1 MIKIL
6 DKSQCCGCEACRN
19 ICPRQCILMKEDNE
33 GFLYPEVNLADC
45 IDCGLCEKVCP
56 VLHPVK
62 ERIPVSVYAA
72 KHCDENIRL
81 SSSSGGVFTFIA
93 EKVIDEGGVVFGA
106 RFNEQWGVIHD
117 YVETKEKLSCLRG
130 SKYVQSRI
138 GDTYKQA
145 LHFLQ
150 SGRKVLF
157 TGTSCQIAGLKLFL
171 RKEYDNLLTADVICH
186 GVPSPKVWEKYLN
199 EIISTDCLPVTD
211 VSFRNKQNGWKNFSL
226 KVDMKGKRLY
236 LRSFK
241 SDLYFDLFLSNM
253 ILRPSCY
260 SCPAKS
266 GKSCSDI
273 TLGDFWGIE
282 NILPKF
288 DDDKGCSVVLLYNP
302 KSKYFIE
309 GMDVSDVAY
318 SQAMKGNS
326 SLEISANCPV
336 NRNYFFKLLER
347 NRNLVDMHRLCFDA
361 SLIQRIRR
369 FVFRKYGV

>member
-1 MIKIL
+1 MIRVL

-19 ICPRQCILMKEDNE
+19 ICPRQCILMKDDKE
-33 GFLYPEVNLADC
+33 GFLYPEVNLTDC

-56 VLHPVK
+56 VLHPAK
-62 ERIPVSVYAA
+62 ERRPVAVYAA
-72 KHCDENIRL
+72 KHCDDNIRL
-81 SSSSGGVFTFIA
+81 VSSSGGVFTFIA

-106 RFNEQWGVIHD
+106 RFNDQWKVIHD
-117 YVETKEKLSCLRG
+117 YVETKDRLSCLRG

-186 GVPSPKVWEKYLN
+186 GVPSPKVWKKFLD
-199 EIISTDCLPVTD
+199 EITSTNRLQVTD
-211 VSFRNKQNGWKNFSL
+211 ISFRNKQKGWRNYFLS
-226 KVDMKGKRLY
+226 V
-236 LRSFK
+236 K
-241 SDLYFDLFLSNM
+241 SDEKELSDIPVYSGIYSHLFLADLM
-253 ILRPSCY
+253 LRPSCY

-266 GKSCSDI
+266 GESCSDI

-282 NILPKF
+282 NILPEF
-288 DDDKGCSVVLLYNP
+288 DDDKGCSVALLYNP

-309 GMDVSDVAY
+309 GMNISDVVY
-318 SQAMKGNS
+318 NQAKQGNP
-326 SLEISANCPV
+326 SLEVSANCPV
-336 NRNYFFKLLER
+336 NRNYFFRLL
-347 NRNLVDMHRLCFDA
+347 NSDKSLADIHHLCFNT
-361 SLIQRIRR
+361 SLIQRVRR
-369 FVFRKYGV
+369 FIFRKYGV

>member
-1 MIKIL
+1 MIRVL

-19 ICPRQCILMKEDNE
+19 ICPRQCILMKDDKE

-56 VLHPVK
+56 VLHPAK
-62 ERIPVSVYAA
+62 ERRPVAVYAA
-72 KHCDENIRL
+72 KHCDDNIRL
-81 SSSSGGVFTFIA
+81 VSSSGGVFTFIA

-106 RFNEQWGVIHD
+106 RFNDQWKVIHD
-117 YVETKEKLSCLRG
+117 YVETKDRLSCLRG

-186 GVPSPKVWEKYLN
+186 GVPSPKVWKKFLD
-199 EIISTDCLPVTD
+199 EITSTNRLQVTD
-211 VSFRNKQNGWKNFSL
+211 ISFRNKQKGWRNYFLS
-226 KVDMKGKRLY
+226 V
-236 LRSFK
+236 K
-241 SDLYFDLFLSNM
+241 SDEKELSDIPVYSGIYSHLFLADLM
-253 ILRPSCY
+253 LRPSCY

-266 GKSCSDI
+266 GESCSDI

-282 NILPKF
+282 NILPEF
-288 DDDKGCSVVLLYNP
+288 DDDKGCSVALLYNP

-309 GMDVSDVAY
+309 GMNISDVVY
-318 SQAMKGNS
+318 NQAKHGNP
-326 SLEISANCPV
+326 SLEVSANCPV
-336 NRNYFFKLLER
+336 NRNYFFRLL
-347 NRNLVDMHRLCFDA
+347 NSDKSLADIHHLCFNT
-361 SLIQRIRR
+361 SLIQRVRR
-369 FVFRKYGV
+369 FIFRKYGV

>member
-1 MIKIL
+1 MIRVL

-19 ICPRQCILMKEDNE
+19 ICPRQCILMKDDKE

-56 VLHPVK
+56 VLHPAK
-62 ERIPVSVYAA
+62 ERRPVAVYAA
-72 KHCDENIRL
+72 KHCDDNIRL
-81 SSSSGGVFTFIA
+81 VSSSGGVFTFIA

-106 RFNEQWGVIHD
+106 RFNDQWKVIHD
-117 YVETKEKLSCLRG
+117 YVETKDRLSCLRG

-186 GVPSPKVWEKYLN
+186 GVPSPKVWKKFLD
-199 EIISTDCLPVTD
+199 EITSTNRLQVTD
-211 VSFRNKQNGWKNFSL
+211 ISFRNKQKGWRNYFLS
-226 KVDMKGKRLY
+226 V
-236 LRSFK
+236 K
-241 SDLYFDLFLSNM
+241 SDEKELSDIPVYSGIYSHLFLADLM
-253 ILRPSCY
+253 LRPSCY

-266 GKSCSDI
+266 GESCSDI

-282 NILPKF
+282 NILPEF
-288 DDDKGCSVVLLYNP
+288 DDDKGCSVALLYNP

-309 GMDVSDVAY
+309 GMNISDVVY
-318 SQAMKGNS
+318 NQAKQGNP
-326 SLEISANCPV
+326 SLEVSANCPV
-336 NRNYFFKLLER
+336 NRNYFFRLL
-347 NRNLVDMHRLCFDA
+347 NSDKSLADIHHLCFNT
-361 SLIQRIRR
+361 SLIQRVRR
-369 FVFRKYGV
+369 FIFRKYGV

>member
-19 ICPRQCILMKEDNE
+19 ICPKQCILMKEDKE

-45 IDCGLCEKVCP
+45 IDCGLCEIACP
-56 VLHPVK
+56 VLHPAK
-62 ERIPVSVYAA
+62 ERIPVAVCAA
-72 KHCDENIRL
+72 KHYDDNIRL
-81 SSSSGGVFTFIA
+81 ASSSGGVFTFIA

-106 RFNEQWGVIHD
+106 RFNDQWEVIHD
-117 YVETKEKLSCLRG
+117 YVETKEKLSCFRG

-138 GDTYKQA
+138 GDTYKQV

-171 RKEYDNLLTADVICH
+171 RKEYDNLLTADIICH
-186 GVPSPKVWEKYLN
+186 GVPSPKVWKKYLN
-199 EIISTDCLPVTD
+199 EITSTDSLQVTNI
-211 VSFRNKQNGWKNFSL
+211 SFRNKQEGWKNFSL
-226 KVDMKGKRLY
+226 KVEMKGKRLY

-241 SDLYFDLFLSNM
+241 SDLYFDFFLSNM

-282 NILPKF
+282 NVCPEF
-288 DDDKGCSVVLLYNP
+288 DDDKGCSVVLIYNP
-302 KSKYFIE
+302 QIKYLIE
-309 GMDVSDVAY
+309 GMLVGNIVY
-318 SQAMKGNS
+318 NQAKQGNP
-326 SLEISANCPV
+326 SLEVSVNCPV
-336 NRNYFFKLLER
+336 NRNYFFRLLDN
-347 NRNLVDMHRLCFDA
+347 NRSLVEIHRLCFNT
-361 SLIQRIRR
+361 SLILRIRR
-369 FVFRKYGV
+369 FVFRKYGL

>member
-56 VLHPVK
+56 VLHPAK

-81 SSSSGGVFTFIA
+81 ASSSGGAFTFIA

-117 YVETKEKLSCLRG
+117 YVETKEKLSCFRG
-130 SKYVQSRI
+130 SKYVQSRM

-157 TGTSCQIAGLKLFL
+157 TGTSCQIAALKLFL

-186 GVPSPKVWEKYLN
+186 GVPSPKVWKKYLN
-199 EIISTDCLPVTD
+199 EITSTDCLSVTD

-226 KVDMKGKRLY
+226 EVDTKGKRLY
-236 LRSFK
+236 LRNFK

-282 NILPKF
+282 NILPEF
-288 DDDKGCSVVLLYNP
+288 DDDKGCSVALLYNP

-318 SQAMKGNS
+318 SQAKQWNP

-336 NRNYFFKLLER
+336 NRNYFFKILER
-347 NRNLVDMHRLCFDA
+347 NKSLVDIHRLCFNT
-361 SLIQRIRR
+361 SLMQRIRR
-369 FVFRKYGV
+369 FIFRKCGI

>member
-1 MIKIL
+1 MIRIL

-19 ICPRQCILMKEDNE
+19 ICPRQCILMKEDKE

-56 VLHPVK
+56 VLHPAK
-62 ERIPVSVYAA
+62 ERRPVAVYAA
-72 KHCDENIRL
+72 KHCDDNIRL
-81 SSSSGGVFTFIA
+81 VSSSGGVFTFIA

-106 RFNEQWGVIHD
+106 RFNDQWKVIHD
-117 YVETKEKLSCLRG
+117 CVETKERLSCLRG

-186 GVPSPKVWEKYLN
+186 GVPSPKVWKKFLD
-199 EIISTDCLPVTD
+199 EITSTNRLQVTD
-211 VSFRNKQNGWKNFSL
+211 ISFRNKQKGWRNYFLS
-226 KVDMKGKRLY
+226 V
-236 LRSFK
+236 K
-241 SDLYFDLFLSNM
+241 SDEKELSDIPVYSGIYSHLFLADLM
-253 ILRPSCY
+253 LRPSCY

-266 GKSCSDI
+266 GESCSDI

-282 NILPKF
+282 NILPEF
-288 DDDKGCSVVLLYNP
+288 DDDKGCSVALLYNP

-309 GMDVSDVAY
+309 GMNISDVVY
-318 SQAMKGNS
+318 NQAKQGNP
-326 SLEISANCPV
+326 SLEVSANCPV
-336 NRNYFFKLLER
+336 NRNYFFRLL
-347 NRNLVDMHRLCFDA
+347 NSDKSLADIHHLCFNT
-361 SLIQRIRR
+361 SLIQRVRR
-369 FVFRKYGV
+369 FIFRKYGV

>member
-1 MIKIL
+1 MIRIL

-19 ICPRQCILMKEDNE
+19 ICPRQCILMKEDKE

-56 VLHPVK
+56 VLHPAK
-62 ERIPVSVYAA
+62 ERRPVAVYAA
-72 KHCDENIRL
+72 KHYDDNIRL
-81 SSSSGGVFTFIA
+81 ASSSGGVFTFIA
-93 EKVIDEGGVVFGA
+93 EKVIDEGGVVFGV
-106 RFNEQWGVIHD
+106 RFNDQGEVIHD
-117 YVETKEKLSCLRG
+117 YVETKEKLSCFRG

-138 GDTYKQA
+138 GDTYKLV

-157 TGTSCQIAGLKLFL
+157 SGTSCQIAGLKLFI
-171 RKEYDNLLTADVICH
+171 RREYDNLLTVDVICH
-186 GVPSPKVWEKYLN
+186 GVPSPKVWKKYLT
-199 EIISTDCLPVTD
+199 EITSKECSQVTNI
-211 VSFRNKQNGWKNFSL
+211 SFRDKQKGWKNFSL
-226 KVDMKGKRLY
+226 KVDMKGKRVY

-241 SDLYFDLFLSNM
+241 LDLYFDLFLSNI

-282 NILPKF
+282 NILPEL
-288 DDDKGCSVVLLYNP
+288 DDDKGCSVALLYNP

-309 GMDVSDVAY
+309 GMNISDVVY
-318 SQAMKGNS
+318 NQAKQGNP
-326 SLEISANCPV
+326 SLEVSANCPV
-336 NRNYFFKLLER
+336 NRNYFFRLL
-347 NRNLVDMHRLCFDA
+347 NSDKSLADIHHLCFNT
-361 SLIQRIRR
+361 SLIQRVRR
-369 FVFRKYGV
+369 FIFRKYGV

>member
-19 ICPRQCILMKEDNE
+19 ICPRQCILMKEDKE

-45 IDCGLCEKVCP
+45 IECGLCEKVCP
-56 VLHPVK
+56 VLYPEK
-62 ERIPVSVYAA
+62 ERIPVAIYAA

-81 SSSSGGVFTFIA
+81 ASSSGGVFTFIA

-106 RFNEQWGVIHD
+106 RFNDQWEVIHD
-117 YVETKEKLSCLRG
+117 YVETKEKLSCFRG

-138 GDTYKQA
+138 GDTYKQV

-171 RKEYDNLLTADVICH
+171 RKEYDNLLTTDVICH
-186 GVPSPKVWEKYLN
+186 GVPSPKVWKRYLS
-199 EIISTDCLPVTD
+199 EITSADSIQITNIA
-211 VSFRNKQNGWKNFSL
+211 FRNKQNGWHNYFLS
-226 KVDMKGKRLY
+226 V
-236 LRSFK
+236 K
-241 SDLYFDLFLSNM
+241 SGEKELSNIPAYSGVYSHLFLADLM
-253 ILRPSCY
+253 LRPSCY

-282 NILPKF
+282 NVCPEL

-302 KSKYFIE
+302 RAKYLIG
-309 GMDVSDVAY
+309 GMNLWHVVY
-318 SQAMKGNS
+318 NQAKQGNH
-326 SLEISANCPV
+326 SLEISVNCPV
-336 NRNYFFKLLER
+336 NRNYFFRLLDD
-347 NRNLVDMHRLCFDA
+347 NRSLVDIYRLCFDT
-361 SLIQRIRR
+361 SLKQRIRR

>member
-1 MIKIL
+1 MIRVL

-19 ICPRQCILMKEDNE
+19 ICPRQCILMKDDKE

-56 VLHPVK
+56 VLHPAK
-62 ERIPVSVYAA
+62 ERRPVAVYAA
-72 KHCDENIRL
+72 KHCDDNIRL
-81 SSSSGGVFTFIA
+81 VSSSGGVFTFIA

-106 RFNEQWGVIHD
+106 RFNDQWKVIHD
-117 YVETKEKLSCLRG
+117 YVETKERLSCLRG

-186 GVPSPKVWEKYLN
+186 GVPSPKVWKKFLD
-199 EIISTDCLPVTD
+199 EITSTNRLQVTD
-211 VSFRNKQNGWKNFSL
+211 ISFRNKQKGWRNYFLS
-226 KVDMKGKRLY
+226 V
-236 LRSFK
+236 K
-241 SDLYFDLFLSNM
+241 SDEKELSDIPVYSGIYSHLFLADLM
-253 ILRPSCY
+253 LRPSCY

-266 GKSCSDI
+266 GESCSDI

-282 NILPKF
+282 NILPEF
-288 DDDKGCSVVLLYNP
+288 DDDKGCSVALLYNP

-309 GMDVSDVAY
+309 GMNISDVVY
-318 SQAMKGNS
+318 NQAKQGNP
-326 SLEISANCPV
+326 SLEVSANCPV
-336 NRNYFFKLLER
+336 NRNYFFRLL
-347 NRNLVDMHRLCFDA
+347 NSDKSLADIHHLCFNT
-361 SLIQRIRR
+361 SLIQRVRR
-369 FVFRKYGV
+369 FIFRKYGV

>member
-19 ICPRQCILMKEDNE
+19 ICPRQCILMKEDKE

-45 IDCGLCEKVCP
+45 IECALCEKVCP
-56 VLHPVK
+56 VLYPEK
-62 ERIPVSVYAA
+62 ERIPVAVCAA
-72 KHCDENIRL
+72 KHYDDNIRL
-81 SSSSGGVFTFIA
+81 ASSSGGVFTFIA

-106 RFNEQWGVIHD
+106 RFNDQWEVIHD
-117 YVETKEKLSCLRG
+117 YVETKEKLSCFRG

-138 GDTYKQA
+138 GDTYKQV

-171 RKEYDNLLTADVICH
+171 RKEYDNLLTADIICH
-186 GVPSPKVWEKYLN
+186 GVPSPKVWKKYLN
-199 EIISTDCLPVTD
+199 EITSTDSLQVTNI
-211 VSFRNKQNGWKNFSL
+211 SFRNKQEGWKNFSL
-226 KVDMKGKRLY
+226 KVEMKGKRLY

-241 SDLYFDLFLSNM
+241 SDLYFDFFLSNM

-282 NILPKF
+282 NVCPEF
-288 DDDKGCSVVLLYNP
+288 DDDKGCSVVLIYNP
-302 KSKYFIE
+302 QIKYLIE
-309 GMDVSDVAY
+309 GMLVGNVVY
-318 SQAMKGNS
+318 NQAKQGNP
-326 SLEISANCPV
+326 SLEVSVNCPV
-336 NRNYFFKLLER
+336 NRNYFFRLLDN
-347 NRNLVDMHRLCFDA
+347 NRSLVEIHRLCFNT
-361 SLIQRIRR
+361 SLILRIRR
-369 FVFRKYGV
+369 FVFRKYGL

>member
-1 MIKIL
+1 MIRVL

-19 ICPRQCILMKEDNE
+19 ICPRQCILMKDDKE
-33 GFLYPEVNLADC
+33 GFLYPEVNLTDC

-56 VLHPVK
+56 VLHPAK
-62 ERIPVSVYAA
+62 ERRPVAVYAA
-72 KHCDENIRL
+72 KHCDDNIRL
-81 SSSSGGVFTFIA
+81 VSSSGGVFTFIA

-106 RFNEQWGVIHD
+106 RFNDQWKVIHD
-117 YVETKEKLSCLRG
+117 YVETKDRLSCLRG

-186 GVPSPKVWEKYLN
+186 GVPSPKVWKKFLD
-199 EIISTDCLPVTD
+199 EITSTNRLQVTD
-211 VSFRNKQNGWKNFSL
+211 ISFRNKQKGWRNYFLS
-226 KVDMKGKRLY
+226 V
-236 LRSFK
+236 K
-241 SDLYFDLFLSNM
+241 SDEKELSDIPVYSGIYSHLFLADLM
-253 ILRPSCY
+253 LRPSCY

-266 GKSCSDI
+266 GESCSDI

-282 NILPKF
+282 NILPEF
-288 DDDKGCSVVLLYNP
+288 DDDKGCSVALLYNP

-309 GMDVSDVAY
+309 GMNISDVVY
-318 SQAMKGNS
+318 NQAKQGNP
-326 SLEISANCPV
+326 SLEVSANCPV
-336 NRNYFFKLLER
+336 NRNYFFRLL
-347 NRNLVDMHRLCFDA
+347 NSDKSLADIHHLCFNT
-361 SLIQRIRR
+361 SLIQRR
-369 FVFRKYGV
+369 FIFRKYGV